1 MRPQMRSGAVVLI
14 GCLVAAAALRV
25 YHLDFQSLW
34 IDELF
39 SVVFSGPDLTI
50 SEIAA
55 AWAHDVH
62 PLGYPL
68 LLHVWLLVFGS
79 SGLAARALSVV
90 FGVAGVGAMYLAGRH
105 CFDARTGAIAAVLTT
120 VNAFHIAYSQDA
132 RSYSLLFLVA
142 ALSYW
147 AFIRLLSQPGWSTA
161 LGYGLATAA
170 AIHVHYYA
178 YVLVFGQLSVALLML
193 ALHRLTWRSVRPL
206 LVAAAAAGLTAV
218 AWIGPLIR
226 AMRLREAWPAPP
238 TPLFFAEYFH
248 EYFGDHLLLSLAF
261 GALLVSLPFLLR
273 AEAPKDQATGSLLTG
288 SRVGL
293 LGGAAAISLAAAYLR
308 SVLVVPML
316 VPKVTIA
323 FLPVLLLLIALT
335 LSRISSN
342 RVRIF
347 VVSAVTVISVVG
359 LFRSGYYSEPRKEQW
374 REAVAYMLA
383 DPDFD
388 PETDVCLGF
397 AAPGFQYYIDQ
408 NEAPVTVEDATPEK
422 LAEIVA
428 DRIELPPVWVL
439 VAREEEAVGPLRG
452 ELRNHWVRTD
462 REVFLKT
469 SVERWEPAKPG
480 RQGAGGTE
488 GVRR

>member
-1 MRPQMRSGAVVLI
+1 MRSGAVVLV

-39 SVVFSGPDLTI
+39 SVVFSGPDLSI

-55 AWAHDVH
+55 AWANDVH

-68 LLHVWLLVFGS
+68 LLHAWLLVFGN

-90 FGVAGVGAMYLAGRH
+90 FGVAGVGAMYVAGRH
-105 CFDARTGAIAAVLTT
+105 CFDVRTGVIAAVLTT
-120 VNAFHIAYSQDA
+120 VNAFHIDYSQDA

-147 AFIRLLSQPGWSTA
+147 AFIRILSHPGLSTA
-161 LGYGLATAA
+161 VAYGLVTAA

-178 YVLVFGQLSVALLML
+178 YILVFGQLTAALVML
-193 ALHRLTWRSVRPL
+193 VVHRLTWRTVRLL
-206 LVAAAAAGLTAV
+206 LVAAAAAGLTALV
-218 AWIGPLIR
+218 WIGPLIR
-226 AMRLREAWPAPP
+226 AVRLRQAWPAPP
-238 TPLFFAEYFH
+238 TPLFFVEYFH
-248 EYFGDHLLLSLAF
+248 QYFGDHLLLSLAF

-273 AEAPKDQATGSLLTG
+273 AEAPGDEATGSLGTG

-293 LGGAAAISLAAAYLR
+293 LGGAAAISLATAYLR

-335 LSRISSN
+335 LSRISSD
-342 RVRIF
+342 RVRILI
-347 VVSAVTVISVVG
+347 VSAVTVISVVG

-383 DPDFD
+383 DPHFD
-388 PETDVCLGF
+388 PETDVCLGVS
-397 AAPGFQYYIDQ
+397 APGFQYYVDRYGT
-408 NEAPVTVEDATPEK
+408 PMRVEDATPEK

-428 DRIELPPVWVL
+428 DRTELPSVWVL
-439 VAREEEAVGPLRG
+439 VARDEGAVGPLRR
-452 ELRNHWVRTD
+452 ELRTGWTRTD

-469 SVERWEPAKPG
+469 SVERWDPVKPG
-480 RQGAGGTE
+480 GQGAGGVE
-488 GVRR
+488 GAQR

>member
-1 MRPQMRSGAVVLI
+1 
-14 GCLVAAAALRV
+14 
-25 YHLDFQSLW
+25 
-34 IDELF
+34 
-39 SVVFSGPDLTI
+39 
-50 SEIAA
+50 
-55 AWAHDVH
+55 
-62 PLGYPL
+62 
-68 LLHVWLLVFGS
+68 LHVWLLVFGN
-79 SGLAARALSVV
+79 SGLAARTLSVV

-161 LGYGLATAA
+161 FAYGLVTAA

-178 YVLVFGQLSVALLML
+178 YVLVFGQLSAAFLML
-193 ALHRLTWRSVRPL
+193 ALHRLTWRRVQPL
-206 LVAAAAAGLTAV
+206 LAAAAAAGLTAV

-248 EYFGDHLLLSLAF
+248 EYFGGQLLLSLAF
-261 GALLVSLPFLLR
+261 GALLVTLPFLLH
-273 AEAPKDQATGSLLTG
+273 AEAPKDEEATGFLRTG

-293 LGGAAAISLAAAYLR
+293 LGGAVAISLAAAYLR

-323 FLPVLLLLIALT
+323 FLPVVLLLIALT

-347 VVSAVTVISVVG
+347 VVSAVTVISVIG
-359 LFRSGYYSEPRKEQW
+359 LFRSGYFSEPRKEQW
-374 REAVAYMLA
+374 REAVRYMLA
-383 DPDFD
+383 DPDFN
-388 PETDVCLGF
+388 PETDVCLGVS
-397 AAPGFQYYIDQ
+397 APGFQYYIDQ
-408 NEAPVTVEDATPEK
+408 NQAPVTVEDATPER

-439 VAREEEAVGPLRG
+439 VARDEEAVAPLRG
-452 ELRNHWVRTD
+452 ELRTRWVRTD
-462 REVFLKT
+462 REDFLKT
-469 SVERWEPAKPG
+469 SVERWEPVKPSW
-480 RQGAGGTE
+480 QGAGGTE
-488 GVRR
+488 GAYR

>member
-1 MRPQMRSGAVVLI
+1 MRPQMRWGAVVFI

-39 SVVFSGPDLTI
+39 SVVFSAPDLSI
-50 SEIAA
+50 SEIAEV
-55 AWAHDVH
+55 WAGDVH

-68 LLHVWLLVFGS
+68 LLHAWLLVFGDT
-79 SGLAARALSVV
+79 GLAARALSVV
-90 FGVAGVGAMYLAGRH
+90 FGVAGVAAMYLAGWR

-147 AFIRLLSQPGWSTA
+147 AFIRILSQPGWPTVVA
-161 LGYGLATAA
+161 YGLVTAA

-178 YVLVFGQLSVALLML
+178 YVLVFGQLTAALLML
-193 ALHRLTWRSVRPL
+193 AVHRLTWRTVRPL
-206 LVAAAAAGLTAV
+206 LTAAAAAGLTAV
-218 AWIGPLIR
+218 AWIGPLMR
-226 AMRLREAWPAPP
+226 AMRLREAWPEPP

-248 EYFGDHLLLSLAF
+248 EYFGGHLLLSLAF
-261 GALLVSLPFLLR
+261 GAVLVSLPFLLR
-273 AEAPKDQATGSLLTG
+273 SEAPGDVAPGSLRTG

-323 FLPVLLLLIALT
+323 FLPVLLLLIALA
-335 LSRISSN
+335 LSRISSG
-342 RVRIF
+342 RTRIF
-347 VVSAVTVISVVG
+347 VVAAVAVISVVG

-374 REAVAYMLA
+374 REAVRYMLA
-383 DPDFD
+383 NPDFD
-388 PETDVCLGF
+388 PETDVCLGIS
-397 AAPGFQYYIDQ
+397 APGFQYYIDQ
-408 NEAPVTVEDATPEK
+408 NKAQVTIENGTPER
-422 LAEIVA
+422 LAEIAA
-428 DRIELPPVWVL
+428 DRTELPPVWVL
-439 VAREEEAVGPLRG
+439 VARDEGAVGPLRR
-452 ELRNHWVRTD
+452 ELRTRWARTD
-462 REVFLKT
+462 RKVFLKT
-469 SVERWEPAKPG
+469 SVERWEPVKTDE
-480 RQGAGGTE
+480 RDAGGTE
-488 GVRR
+488 GAQR